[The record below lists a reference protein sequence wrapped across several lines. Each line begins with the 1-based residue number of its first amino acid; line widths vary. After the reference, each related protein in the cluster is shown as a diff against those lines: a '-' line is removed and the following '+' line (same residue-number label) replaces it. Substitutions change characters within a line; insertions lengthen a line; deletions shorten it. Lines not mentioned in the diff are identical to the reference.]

1 MSYRLEDQQI
11 VGGSLAE
18 VFAFFK
24 DPRNLES
31 LTPAFLGFRV
41 VESTDPVV
49 RLNTQIRYQLRLHG
63 IPLGWTSRI
72 TEYVEGELFADE
84 MLSGP
89 YRRWY
94 HRHLFRAVPG
104 GVEIR
109 DIVEYELPFG
119 ILGRLAHTLFVRR
132 QLQAIFAYR
141 TQVIATRFPGPS
153 VLPDH
158 EAVPQ

>member
-1 MSYRLEDQQI
+1 VSYRLEDQQI
-11 VGGSLAE
+11 IGGSLEE

-24 DPRNLES
+24 DPRNLET

-41 VESTDPVV
+41 AESTDQVV
-49 RLNTQIRYQLRLHG
+49 RLNTQISYRLQLHG
-63 IPLGWTSRI
+63 IPMRWTSRI

-94 HRHLFRAVPG
+94 HRHLFRTVPG

-119 ILGRLAHTLFVRR
+119 IFGRLAHTLFVRR
-132 QLQAIFAYR
+132 QLQAIFAHR
-141 TQVIATRFPGPS
+141 TRVIATLFPGPS
-153 VLPDH
+153 PFLDH
-158 EAVPQ
+158 QAVAE